1 MKLSTR
7 VRFGLRIMV
16 QIAAECDVRPVFSR
30 RIAAQQ
36 DISEAYV
43 DQILLPLRAGGL
55 LVSQRGRSGGYRLAK
70 PASQITALD
79 VVEVLEGEISMVDC
93 ICRPGSCKRAPAC
106 PTRQV
111 WVKLNQSIRECLA
124 AVTLEQLRLD
134 SRLLEQKLD
143 YTI

>member
-16 QIAAECDVRPVFSR
+16 QIAAESDPRPVFSR

-70 PASQITALD
+70 PASEITALE
-79 VVEVLEGEISMVDC
+79 VVEVLEGEIRMVDC
-93 ICRPGSCKRAPAC
+93 ICRPSACKRTATC
-106 PTRQV
+106 STRPV

-124 AVTLEQLRLD
+124 AVTLEQLRQD
-134 SRLLEQKLD
+134 SRLLAQKLD